1 MTLESLEHLEK
12 ESIFLSTGSQKILCC
27 ISLKTEKKAVHIH
40 NQRYSCTMWSV
51 YKIIKGQLF
60 TYDPSSHSGPQMW
73 NELE

>member
-1 MTLESLEHLEK
+1 MTLKVWNTLKMSPSFYLLAAR
-12 ESIFLSTGSQKILCC
+12 SMCC
-27 ISLKTEKKAVHIH
+27 ISLKTEKQAVHIY

-73 NELE
+73 NKLE